1 MHDAAVD
8 EIAVLEGVSKS
19 FGGYRAL
26 DGIDL
31 TVSRGEIR
39 GFLGPNGAGKT
50 TAMRILVGLLRADDG
65 RVALFGADPW
75 STPSVRAGI
84 GFLPSDPGLYGR
96 MTGRGLL
103 DHFAALSRREPILR
117 TEACRHLRMT
127 DQDLDR
133 QVRTYSK
140 GMRQKLGVLQ
150 AVQHDPDLLILD
162 EPGEGLDPLV
172 LTGLVALLR
181 ERRDAG
187 RAILFSS
194 HVLAEVQA
202 LCDEIVMINGGRIIG
217 VGSIADLARQGSR
230 RITIDFRSTPDDVAI
245 DGAEVVD
252 RTATRLVLT
261 HHGPVRPLLEAIAAL
276 DPLDARIEEAPLDE
290 VFLEYYGDA
299 GATR

>member
-8 EIAVLEGVSKS
+8 QVAVLEGVSKS
-19 FGGYRAL
+19 FGGYQAL

-50 TAMRILVGLLRADDG
+50 TAMRILVGLLRSDDG
-65 RVALFGADPW
+65 RVALFGEDPW
-75 STPSVRAGI
+75 ATPSVRAGI

-103 DHFAALSRREPILR
+103 DHFAALSRRDPVLR
-117 TEACRHLRMT
+117 ADACRHLRMT

-172 LTGLVALLR
+172 LTGLVTLLR

-230 RITIDFRSTPDDVAI
+230 RITIDFRSTPDEVAI
-245 DGAEVVD
+245 EGAEVVD
-252 RTATRLVLT
+252 RTSTRLILS
-261 HHGPVRPLLEAIAAL
+261 HHGPVRPLLESIAAL

-290 VFLEYYGDA
+290 VFLEYYGDSG
-299 GATR
+299 GAR

>member
-8 EIAVLEGVSKS
+8 DVAVLAGVSKS
-19 FGGYRAL
+19 FGGYSAL
-26 DGIDL
+26 EGIDL

-65 RVALFGADPW
+65 EVRLFGADPW
-75 STPSVRAGI
+75 TTPAVRAGI

-103 DHFAALSRREPILR
+103 DHFAALSRREPVLR
-117 TEACRHLRMT
+117 AVACGHLRMT
-127 DQDLDR
+127 DRDLDR

-181 ERRDAG
+181 DRRDAG

-217 VGSIADLARQGSR
+217 VGSIGELARQRAR
-230 RITIDFRSTPDDVAI
+230 RVTLDFTTAPGEVAI
-245 DGAEVVD
+245 EGAEILD
-252 RTATRLVLT
+252 RTPTRIVLS
-261 HHGPVRPLLEAIAAL
+261 HHGAIRPLLESLADL

-290 VFLEYYGDA
+290 VFLEYYDDGT
-299 GATR
+299 GTR